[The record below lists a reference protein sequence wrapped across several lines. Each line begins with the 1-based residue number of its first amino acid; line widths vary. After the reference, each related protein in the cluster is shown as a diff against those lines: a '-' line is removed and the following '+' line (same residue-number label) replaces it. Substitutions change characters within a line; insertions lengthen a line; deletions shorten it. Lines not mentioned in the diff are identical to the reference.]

1 MPEETMRH
9 SSAFEAYYALGDNR
23 SLPKLRQQLIDTLP
37 PEEVVSERTLENWSV
52 SFNWQQRVIDK
63 NKNISALVDQKSTND
78 SVKKRIKWLAQ
89 AEDRISTA
97 FNEDGSP
104 KFTIEDNKSL
114 NEIVKLALTLMGEP
128 ERKEI
133 EHVHQHEIKIIE
145 IKESK
150 RED

>member
-1 MPEETMRH
+1 MPDETMRH
-9 SSAFEAYYALGDNR
+9 SSAFEAYYALGDDR
-23 SLPKLRQQLIDTLP
+23 SLTKLRQQLIDTLP
-37 PEEVVSERTLENWSV
+37 PEEVVSQRTLENWSV

-63 NKNISALVDQKSTND
+63 DKTISAAVDQKSTED

-97 FNEDGSP
+97 FNADGSP
-104 KFTIEDNKSL
+104 KFSIKDNKSL
-114 NEIVKLALTLMGEP
+114 NELVKLALTLMGEP
-128 ERKEI
+128 QRTEI

-145 IKESK
+145 VKESK